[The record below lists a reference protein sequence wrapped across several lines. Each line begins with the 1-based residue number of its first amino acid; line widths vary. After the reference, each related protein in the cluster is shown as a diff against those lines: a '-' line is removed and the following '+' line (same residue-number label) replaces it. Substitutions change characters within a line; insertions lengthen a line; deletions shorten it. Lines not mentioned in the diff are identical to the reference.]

1 LLGVQSAV
9 ALHLYKGG
17 GLDPLPTDFRVN
29 PAVLGNKSRE
39 KLGTLTDSA
48 HARTVRATTADGPD
62 HGPSGLRAGPSA
74 RSFWVR
80 TLSMNTRAQQGHTTY
95 GLSDMPATEGR
106 SGFVLLR
113 RFELP
118 CVWSFGRL
126 EWRGDSSSRRG
137 PRELLRKL
145 RWRLDGLALG
155 YGGCYCEWQS
165 ISSAARLPRAPMRI
179 NNPGHQFNIS
189 NGA

>member
-1 LLGVQSAV
+1 MHKVKTSNRLDLFDCWGGQSAV

-62 HGPSGLRAGPSA
+62 RGPSSLRAGPSA

-80 TLSMNTRAQQGHTTY
+80 TRCIDYESAHVW
-95 GLSDMPATEGR
+95 
-106 SGFVLLR
+106 FV
-113 RFELP
+113 
-118 CVWSFGRL
+118 V
-126 EWRGDSSSRRG
+126 SRR
-137 PRELLRKL
+137 PDAHASVHC
-145 RWRLDGLALG
+145 RL
-155 YGGCYCEWQS
+155 
-165 ISSAARLPRAPMRI
+165 I
-179 NNPGHQFNIS
+179 
-189 NGA
+189 